1 MKKKIITVTVV
12 VAVIIGL
19 LCFYKFVPLWGTV
32 VSTGAFIAGIAV
44 GVFVKKWYDKNVNVY

>member
-19 LCFYKFVPLWGTV
+19 LCFYKFVPLWGTI

-44 GVFVKKWYDKNVNVY
+44 GVFVKKWYDKNANIY

>member
-19 LCFYKFVPLWGTV
+19 LCFYKFVPFWGTI
-32 VSTGAFIAGIAV
+32 VSTGAFIVGVAV
-44 GVFVKKWYDKNVNVY
+44 GVFGKMWYDKNVVKK

>member
-19 LCFYKFVPLWGTV
+19 LWFYKFVPLWGTI

-44 GVFVKKWYDKNVNVY
+44 GVFVKKWYDKNVNIY

>member
-19 LCFYKFVPLWGTV
+19 LCFYKFVPLWGTI

-44 GVFVKKWYDKNVNVY
+44 GVFVKKWYDKNVNIY